1 MSQVIIVQSGLKIAN
16 NLCDIL
22 EKRDITVI
30 KAGTRSTKPDFLGID
45 LVGYNAETMVCSDF
59 FEKEI
64 GGSSKLV
71 AAARQAKLS
80 KVIIIGIDSSV
91 NGIDIKDELGGA
103 VKKIT
108 VSDYTDQ
115 YSLELIFNLCCQDIS
130 FSAGDIKT
138 FELLSLARRVANT
151 DVTVFINGPTGSGKE
166 VLANYLHEN
175 SNRKEEPFVAVNCAA
190 IPENMLEAILFGHE
204 KGAFTGASNANK
216 GIFRAADKGTLL
228 LDEISEMPLSLQAKL
243 LRVLQERKVTP
254 VGGQRDI
261 EVDVRVLATSN
272 RDMAYEVNQSRFRE
286 DLYYRLNVFP
296 LQTKNLSA
304 RKDDILP
311 ISIKI
316 LDKHN
321 KENGKIPFITA
332 SARDLLLN
340 HDWPGNVRELEN
352 TLQRALVL
360 SGGNAIDN
368 SSIMIDKSLS
378 NITENLAVGSLAD
391 QLAFAK
397 GEERAEDFSKKLND
411 AFNSVA
417 ESQNNAAKITK
428 DYELGKE
435 TDLTKVIMQQQ
446 ISSIAFQMTLNVRN
460 KVLSSY
466 KDIMNMPV

>member
-1 MSQVIIVQSGLKIAN
+1 MSQVIVVQNSLNIAN
-16 NLCDIL
+16 NLCNLL
-22 EKRDITVI
+22 ENRDVTVI
-30 KAGTRSTKPDFLGID
+30 KAGSDSSKPDILGID
-45 LVGYNAETMVCSDF
+45 LVGYNANTMVCSDI

-71 AAARQAKLS
+71 SFARQAKLT
-80 KVIIIGIDSSV
+80 KVVIITESNLIS
-91 NGIDIKDELGGA
+91 GIDIQDELGGA
-103 VKKIT
+103 LKRIT
-108 VSDYTDQ
+108 VEDFTDP
-115 YSLELIFNLCCQDIS
+115 YSLELIFNVCCPDVL

-175 SNRKEEPFVAVNCAA
+175 SSRKEEPFVAVNCAA

-261 EVDVRVLATSN
+261 DVDVRVLATSN
-272 RDMAYEVNQSRFRE
+272 RDMASEVNQSRFRE

-296 LQTKNLSA
+296 LQTKKLSD

-321 KENGKIPFITA
+321 KENGTIPFITPD
-332 SARDLLLN
+332 ARDLLLK

-360 SGGNAIDN
+360 SGGKAIDQM
-368 SSIMIDKSLS
+368 SIMIDKSLS
-378 NITENLAVGSLAD
+378 NINENLSVETLAD

-397 GEERAEDFSKKLND
+397 A
-411 AFNSVA
+411 
-417 ESQNNAAKITK
+417 T
-428 DYELGKE
+428 
-435 TDLTKVIMQQQ
+435 
-446 ISSIAFQMTLNVRN
+446 
-460 KVLSSY
+460 
-466 KDIMNMPV
+466 

>member
-1 MSQVIIVQSGLKIAN
+1 MSQVIVVQNSLNIAN
-16 NLCDIL
+16 NLCDLL
-22 EKRDITVI
+22 ENRDVTVI
-30 KAGTRSTKPDFLGID
+30 KAGSDSSKPDFLGID
-45 LVGYNAETMVCSDF
+45 FVGYNANTMVCSNI

-71 AAARQAKLS
+71 SLARQAKLT
-80 KVIIIGIDSSV
+80 KVIIITESKLV
-91 NGIDIKDELGGA
+91 AGIDIQDDLGGA
-103 VKKIT
+103 LKRIT
-108 VSDYTDQ
+108 VEDFTDP
-115 YSLELIFNLCCQDIS
+115 YSLELIFNVCCPDVL

-272 RDMAYEVNQSRFRE
+272 RDMASEVNQSRFRE

-296 LQTKNLSA
+296 LQTKKLSD

-321 KENGKIPFITA
+321 KENGTIPFITPD
-332 SARDLLLN
+332 ARDLLLK

-360 SGGNAIDN
+360 SGGKAIDQM
-368 SSIMIDKSLS
+368 SIMIDKSLS
-378 NITENLAVGSLAD
+378 NINENLSVETLAD

-397 GEERAEDFSKKLND
+397 A
-411 AFNSVA
+411 
-417 ESQNNAAKITK
+417 T
-428 DYELGKE
+428 
-435 TDLTKVIMQQQ
+435 
-446 ISSIAFQMTLNVRN
+446 
-460 KVLSSY
+460 
-466 KDIMNMPV
+466 

>member
-1 MSQVIIVQSGLKIAN
+1 MSQVIVVQNSLNIAN
-16 NLCDIL
+16 NLCDLL
-22 EKRDITVI
+22 ENRDVTVI
-30 KAGTRSTKPDFLGID
+30 KAGSDSSKPDILGID
-45 LVGYNAETMVCSDF
+45 LVGYNANTMVCSDI

-71 AAARQAKLS
+71 SLARQAKLT
-80 KVIIIGIDSSV
+80 KVIIITESKLV
-91 NGIDIKDELGGA
+91 AGIDIQDDLGGA
-103 VKKIT
+103 LKRIT
-108 VSDYTDQ
+108 VEDFTDP
-115 YSLELIFNLCCQDIS
+115 YSLELIFNVCCPDVL

-272 RDMAYEVNQSRFRE
+272 RDMASEVNQSRFRE

-296 LQTKNLSA
+296 LQTKKLSD

-321 KENGKIPFITA
+321 KENGTIPFITPD
-332 SARDLLLN
+332 ARDLLLK

-360 SGGNAIDN
+360 SGGKAIDQM
-368 SSIMIDKSLS
+368 SIMIDKSLS
-378 NITENLAVGSLAD
+378 NINENLSVETLAD

-397 GEERAEDFSKKLND
+397 A
-411 AFNSVA
+411 
-417 ESQNNAAKITK
+417 T
-428 DYELGKE
+428 
-435 TDLTKVIMQQQ
+435 
-446 ISSIAFQMTLNVRN
+446 
-460 KVLSSY
+460 
-466 KDIMNMPV
+466 

>member
-1 MSQVIIVQSGLKIAN
+1 MSQVIVIKNSLKIAN
-16 NLCDIL
+16 NLCDIF
-22 EKRDITVI
+22 EKRDVTVI
-30 KAGTRSTKPDFLGID
+30 KAGTDNSKPDFFGID
-45 LVGYNAETMVCSDF
+45 LVGYQADTVVCSDI

-71 AAARQAKLS
+71 SVARQAKLS
-80 KVIIIGIDSSV
+80 KIIIIGDDSKI
-91 NGIDIKDELGGA
+91 NGIEIKDELGGA
-103 VKKIT
+103 VKRIT

-115 YSLELIFNLCCQDIS
+115 YSLELIFNTCCPNIS
-130 FSAGDIKT
+130 FSAGDTKT
-138 FELLSLARRVANT
+138 YELLSLARRVAST

-261 EVDVRVLATSN
+261 DVDVRVLATSN

-296 LQTKNLSA
+296 LQTRNLSS
-304 RKDDILP
+304 RKDDIMP
-311 ISIKI
+311 ISLKI

-321 KENGKIPFITA
+321 KESKTMPYIT
-332 SARDLLLN
+332 SDARELLLN
-340 HDWPGNVRELEN
+340 HNWPGNVRELEN

-360 SGGNAIDN
+360 CRDNIID
-368 SSIMIDKSLS
+368 STSIMIDKSLS
-378 NITENLAVGSLAD
+378 NINENSSVGSFAD

-397 GEERAEDFSKKLND
+397 
-411 AFNSVA
+411 V
-417 ESQNNAAKITK
+417 T
-428 DYELGKE
+428 
-435 TDLTKVIMQQQ
+435 
-446 ISSIAFQMTLNVRN
+446 
-460 KVLSSY
+460 
-466 KDIMNMPV
+466 

>member
-1 MSQVIIVQSGLKIAN
+1 MSQVIVVNNSLKIAN

-22 EKRDITVI
+22 EQRDITVI
-30 KAGTRSTKPDFLGID
+30 KAGVGSLKPDFFGID
-45 LVGYNAETMVCSDF
+45 LVGYQADTIVCSDI

-71 AAARQAKLS
+71 SIARQAKLT
-80 KVIIIGIDSSV
+80 KIIIIADDSSC

-103 VKKIT
+103 VKRINIA
-108 VSDYTDQ
+108 DYTDQ
-115 YSLELIFNLCCQDIS
+115 YSLELIFNTCCPNIS
-130 FSAGDIKT
+130 FSAGDAKT
-138 FELLSLARRVANT
+138 YELLSLARRVAST

-261 EVDVRVLATSN
+261 DVDVRVLATSN
-272 RDMAYEVNQSRFRE
+272 RDMAHEVNQSRFRE

-296 LQTKNLSA
+296 LQTRNLSS

-311 ISIKI
+311 IAIKI
-316 LDKHN
+316 LDKHSQ
-321 KENGKIPFITA
+321 EGKSSPYLTIE
-332 SARDLLLN
+332 ARELLLSHN
-340 HDWPGNVRELEN
+340 WPGNVRELEN

-360 SGGNAIDN
+360 SNENILDEK
-368 SSIMIDKSLS
+368 SIMIDKSLS
-378 NITENLAVGSLAD
+378 KINESSSVDTFAD

-397 GEERAEDFSKKLND
+397 
-411 AFNSVA
+411 V
-417 ESQNNAAKITK
+417 T
-428 DYELGKE
+428 
-435 TDLTKVIMQQQ
+435 
-446 ISSIAFQMTLNVRN
+446 
-460 KVLSSY
+460 
-466 KDIMNMPV
+466 

>member
-1 MSQVIIVQSGLKIAN
+1 MSQVIVVQNSLNIAN
-16 NLCDIL
+16 NLCDLL
-22 EKRDITVI
+22 ENRDVTVI
-30 KAGTRSTKPDFLGID
+30 KAGSDSSKPDFLGID
-45 LVGYNAETMVCSDF
+45 LVGYNANTMVCSDI

-71 AAARQAKLS
+71 SLARQAKLT
-80 KVIIIGIDSSV
+80 KVIIITESKLV
-91 NGIDIKDELGGA
+91 AGIDIQDDLGGA
-103 VKKIT
+103 LKRIT
-108 VSDYTDQ
+108 VEDFTDP
-115 YSLELIFNLCCQDIS
+115 YSLELIFNVCCPDVL

-243 LRVLQERKVTP
+243 LIVLQERKVTP

-272 RDMAYEVNQSRFRE
+272 RDMASEVNQSRFRE

-296 LQTKNLSA
+296 LQTKKLSD

-321 KENGKIPFITA
+321 KENGTIPFITPD
-332 SARDLLLN
+332 ARDLLLK

-360 SGGNAIDN
+360 SGGKAIDQM
-368 SSIMIDKSLS
+368 SIMIDKSLS
-378 NITENLAVGSLAD
+378 NINENLSVETLAD

-397 GEERAEDFSKKLND
+397 A
-411 AFNSVA
+411 
-417 ESQNNAAKITK
+417 T
-428 DYELGKE
+428 
-435 TDLTKVIMQQQ
+435 
-446 ISSIAFQMTLNVRN
+446 
-460 KVLSSY
+460 
-466 KDIMNMPV
+466 

>member
-1 MSQVIIVQSGLKIAN
+1 MSQVIVVNNSLKIAN
-16 NLCDIL
+16 NLCKTL
-22 EKRDITVI
+22 EQRDITVI
-30 KAGTRSTKPDFLGID
+30 NAGVGSSKPDFFGID
-45 LVGYNAETMVCSDF
+45 LVGYQADTIVCSDI

-71 AAARQAKLS
+71 SIARQAKLS
-80 KVIIIGIDSSV
+80 KVIIISDD
-91 NGIDIKDELGGA
+91 NDCDGIDIKDELGGA
-103 VKKIT
+103 VKRIK
-108 VSDYTDQ
+108 VADYTDQ
-115 YSLELIFNLCCQDIS
+115 YSVELIFNTCCPNVS
-130 FSAGDIKT
+130 FSAGDAKT
-138 FELLSLARRVANT
+138 YELLSLAKRVAST

-175 SNRKEEPFVAVNCAA
+175 SNRKGEPFVAVNCAA

-261 EVDVRVLATSN
+261 DVDVRVLATSN
-272 RDMAYEVNQSRFRE
+272 RDMANEVNQSRFRE

-296 LQTKNLSA
+296 LQTRNLSS

-316 LDKHN
+316 LDKHKHEN
-321 KENGKIPFITA
+321 K
-332 SARDLLLN
+332 SAPYLTSKARELLLN
-340 HDWPGNVRELEN
+340 HNWPGNVRELEN

-360 SGGNAIDN
+360 CNENIVDEK
-368 SSIMIDKSLS
+368 SIMIDKSLS
-378 NITENLAVGSLAD
+378 KINENSSIESFAE

-397 GEERAEDFSKKLND
+397 
-411 AFNSVA
+411 V
-417 ESQNNAAKITK
+417 T
-428 DYELGKE
+428 
-435 TDLTKVIMQQQ
+435 
-446 ISSIAFQMTLNVRN
+446 
-460 KVLSSY
+460 
-466 KDIMNMPV
+466 

>member
-1 MSQVIIVQSGLKIAN
+1 MSQVIVVNNNLKIAN
-16 NLCDIL
+16 NLCNIL
-22 EKRDITVI
+22 ESRDVTVI
-30 KAGTRSTKPDFLGID
+30 KAGSDDSKPNFLGID
-45 LVGYNAETMVCSDF
+45 LVGYQADTVVCSDF
-59 FEKEI
+59 FEKEV

-71 AAARQAKLS
+71 AIARQAKLS
-80 KVIIIGIDSSV
+80 KIIIITEDSSI
-91 NGIDIKDELGGA
+91 NGIETKHELGGA
-103 VKKIT
+103 VRRLSI
-108 VSDYTDQ
+108 SDFTDQ
-115 YSLELIFNLCCQDIS
+115 YTLELVFNMCCPDIS

-138 FELLSLARRVANT
+138 YELLSLAKRVANT

-175 SNRKEEPFVAVNCAA
+175 SNRKGEPFVAVNCAA

-261 EVDVRVLATSN
+261 DVDVRVLATSN
-272 RDMAYEVNQSRFRE
+272 RDMASEVNQSRFRE

-296 LQTKNLSA
+296 LQTRNLSA

-316 LDKHN
+316 LNKHY
-321 KENGKIPFITA
+321 KENDAIPYMT
-332 SARDLLLN
+332 SCARDLLLN
-340 HDWPGNVRELEN
+340 HSWPGNVRELEN

-360 SGGNAIDN
+360 SQGHIIDK
-368 SSIMIDKSLS
+368 SSIMIDQSLS
-378 NITENLAVGSLAD
+378 NISNHSSVDTFAD

-397 GEERAEDFSKKLND
+397 
-411 AFNSVA
+411 
-417 ESQNNAAKITK
+417 IT
-428 DYELGKE
+428 
-435 TDLTKVIMQQQ
+435 
-446 ISSIAFQMTLNVRN
+446 
-460 KVLSSY
+460 
-466 KDIMNMPV
+466 

>member
-1 MSQVIIVQSGLKIAN
+1 MSQVIVVNNSLKIAN
-16 NLCDIL
+16 TLCDIL
-22 EKRDITVI
+22 ERRDITVI
-30 KAGTRSTKPDFLGID
+30 KAGAGSSKPDFFGID
-45 LVGYNAETMVCSDF
+45 LVGYQADTVVCSDI

-71 AAARQAKLS
+71 SIARQAKLT
-80 KVIIIGIDSSV
+80 KIIIISDDINCDGIE
-91 NGIDIKDELGGA
+91 IKDELGGA
-103 VKKIT
+103 VKRIN

-115 YSLELIFNLCCQDIS
+115 YFLELIFNACCPDIS
-130 FSAGDIKT
+130 FSAGDTKT
-138 FELLSLARRVANT
+138 YELLSLARRVAST

-175 SNRKEEPFVAVNCAA
+175 SHRKDEPFVAVNCAA

-261 EVDVRVLATSN
+261 DVDVRVLATSN
-272 RDMAYEVNQSRFRE
+272 RDMANEVNQSRFRE

-296 LQTKNLSA
+296 LQTRNLSS

-311 ISIKI
+311 IAIKI
-316 LDKHN
+316 LNKHN
-321 KENGKIPFITA
+321 KENKSVPYFS
-332 SARDLLLN
+332 SAAIDLLLN
-340 HDWPGNVRELEN
+340 HSWPGNVRELEN

-360 SGGNAIDN
+360 SNGNIIDDK
-368 SSIMIDKSLS
+368 SIMIDKSLS
-378 NITENLAVGSLAD
+378 KINENSSVESLAD

-397 GEERAEDFSKKLND
+397 A
-411 AFNSVA
+411 
-417 ESQNNAAKITK
+417 T
-428 DYELGKE
+428 
-435 TDLTKVIMQQQ
+435 
-446 ISSIAFQMTLNVRN
+446 
-460 KVLSSY
+460 
-466 KDIMNMPV
+466 

>member
-1 MSQVIIVQSGLKIAN
+1 MSQVIVVQNSLNIAN
-16 NLCDIL
+16 NLCDLL
-22 EKRDITVI
+22 ENRDVTVI
-30 KAGTRSTKPDFLGID
+30 KAGSDSSKPDFLGID
-45 LVGYNAETMVCSDF
+45 LVGYNANTMVCSDI

-64 GGSSKLV
+64 GGSTKLV
-71 AAARQAKLS
+71 SLARQAKLT
-80 KVIIIGIDSSV
+80 KVIIITESNLV
-91 NGIDIKDELGGA
+91 AGIDIQDDLGGA
-103 VKKIT
+103 LKRIT
-108 VSDYTDQ
+108 VEDFTDP
-115 YSLELIFNLCCQDIS
+115 YSLELIFNVCCPDVL

-175 SNRKEEPFVAVNCAA
+175 SSRKEEPFVAVNCAA

-261 EVDVRVLATSN
+261 DVDVRVLATSN
-272 RDMAYEVNQSRFRE
+272 RDMASEVNQSRFRE

-296 LQTKNLSA
+296 LQTKKLCD

-321 KENGKIPFITA
+321 KDNGTIPFITA
-332 SARDLLLN
+332 DARDLLLK

-360 SGGNAIDN
+360 SGGKAIDQM
-368 SSIMIDKSLS
+368 SIMIDKSLS
-378 NITENLAVGSLAD
+378 NINENLSVETLAD

-397 GEERAEDFSKKLND
+397 A
-411 AFNSVA
+411 
-417 ESQNNAAKITK
+417 T
-428 DYELGKE
+428 
-435 TDLTKVIMQQQ
+435 
-446 ISSIAFQMTLNVRN
+446 
-460 KVLSSY
+460 
-466 KDIMNMPV
+466 

>member
-1 MSQVIIVQSGLKIAN
+1 MSQVIVVNNSLKIAN

-30 KAGTRSTKPDFLGID
+30 KAGIGSSKPDFFGID
-45 LVGYNAETMVCSDF
+45 LVGYQADTIVCSDN
-59 FEKEI
+59 FEQEI
-64 GGSSKLV
+64 GGSSKLISI
-71 AAARQAKLS
+71 AREAKLT
-80 KVIIIGIDSSV
+80 KIIIISDDSNC
-91 NGIDIKDELGGA
+91 NGLEIKEELGGA
-103 VKKIT
+103 VKRIN
-108 VSDYTDQ
+108 VSDFTDQ
-115 YSLELIFNLCCQDIS
+115 YSLELIFNTCCPNIS
-130 FSAGDIKT
+130 FSAGDSKT
-138 FELLSLARRVANT
+138 YELLSLARRVAIT

-175 SNRKEEPFVAVNCAA
+175 SNRKDEPFVAVNCAA

-261 EVDVRVLATSN
+261 DVDVRVLATSN

-296 LQTKNLSA
+296 LQTRNLSS

-311 ISIKI
+311 IAIKI
-316 LDKHN
+316 IDKHSR
-321 KENGKIPFITA
+321 EGEPVPYLTA
-332 SARDLLLN
+332 EARELLLSHN
-340 HDWPGNVRELEN
+340 WPGNVRELEN

-360 SGGNAIDN
+360 SNENIIDDK
-368 SSIMIDKSLS
+368 SIMIDKSLS
-378 NITENLAVGSLAD
+378 MINENSSVDSFAD

-397 GEERAEDFSKKLND
+397 
-411 AFNSVA
+411 V
-417 ESQNNAAKITK
+417 T
-428 DYELGKE
+428 
-435 TDLTKVIMQQQ
+435 
-446 ISSIAFQMTLNVRN
+446 
-460 KVLSSY
+460 
-466 KDIMNMPV
+466 

>member
-1 MSQVIIVQSGLKIAN
+1 MSQVIVVNNSLKIAN

-30 KAGTRSTKPDFLGID
+30 KAGIGSSKPDFFGID
-45 LVGYNAETMVCSDF
+45 LVGYQADTIVCSDI

-71 AAARQAKLS
+71 SIARQAKLS
-80 KVIIIGIDSSV
+80 KIIIISDNKSC
-91 NGIDIKDELGGA
+91 NGVEIKDELGGA
-103 VKKIT
+103 VKRINIA
-108 VSDYTDQ
+108 DFTDK
-115 YSLELIFNLCCQDIS
+115 YSIELIFNTCCPNIS
-130 FSAGDIKT
+130 FSAGDTKSY
-138 FELLSLARRVANT
+138 ELLSLARRVAST

-175 SNRKEEPFVAVNCAA
+175 SNRKDESFVAVNCAA

-261 EVDVRVLATSN
+261 DVDVRVLATSN

-296 LQTKNLSA
+296 LQTRNLSS

-311 ISIKI
+311 IAIKI
-316 LDKHN
+316 LDKHI
-321 KENGKIPFITA
+321 KEGDSIPYLT
-332 SARDLLLN
+332 SKARELLLN
-340 HDWPGNVRELEN
+340 HNWPGNVRELEN

-360 SGGNAIDN
+360 SNQNTIDDK
-368 SSIMIDKSLS
+368 SIMIDKSLS
-378 NITENLAVGSLAD
+378 MINENSSVDSFAD

-397 GEERAEDFSKKLND
+397 
-411 AFNSVA
+411 V
-417 ESQNNAAKITK
+417 T
-428 DYELGKE
+428 
-435 TDLTKVIMQQQ
+435 
-446 ISSIAFQMTLNVRN
+446 
-460 KVLSSY
+460 
-466 KDIMNMPV
+466 

>member
-1 MSQVIIVQSGLKIAN
+1 MSQVIVVNNSLSLAN

-30 KAGTRSTKPDFLGID
+30 KAGVGSSKPDFFGID
-45 LVGYNAETMVCSDF
+45 LVGYQADTVVCSDI

-64 GGSSKLV
+64 GGSKKLISF
-71 AAARQAKLS
+71 AREAKLT
-80 KVIIIGIDSSV
+80 KIIIISDDSNC
-91 NGIDIKDELGGA
+91 NGIEIRDELGGA
-103 VKKIT
+103 LKRIN
-108 VSDYTDQ
+108 VSDYTDK
-115 YSLELIFNLCCQDIS
+115 YFLELIFHTCCPNIS
-130 FSAGDIKT
+130 FSAGDAKT
-138 FELLSLARRVANT
+138 YELLSLARRVAGT

-175 SNRKEEPFVAVNCAA
+175 SNRKDEPFVAVNCAA

-261 EVDVRVLATSN
+261 DVDVRVLATSN

-296 LQTKNLSA
+296 LQTRNLSS

-311 ISIKI
+311 IAIKI

-321 KENGKIPFITA
+321 QEEKSVPYLSSKAIE
-332 SARDLLLN
+332 LLLN
-340 HDWPGNVRELEN
+340 HNWPGNVRELEN

-360 SGGNAIDN
+360 SNGNVIDEN
-368 SSIMIDKSLS
+368 SIMIDKSLS
-378 NITENLAVGSLAD
+378 KINENSSIDTFAD

-397 GEERAEDFSKKLND
+397 
-411 AFNSVA
+411 V
-417 ESQNNAAKITK
+417 T
-428 DYELGKE
+428 
-435 TDLTKVIMQQQ
+435 
-446 ISSIAFQMTLNVRN
+446 
-460 KVLSSY
+460 
-466 KDIMNMPV
+466 

>member
-1 MSQVIIVQSGLKIAN
+1 MSQVIVVNNSLKIAN

-22 EKRDITVI
+22 EQRDITVI
-30 KAGTRSTKPDFLGID
+30 KAGVGSSKPDFFGID
-45 LVGYNAETMVCSDF
+45 LVGYQADTIVCSDV

-71 AAARQAKLS
+71 SIARQAKLT
-80 KVIIIGIDSSV
+80 KIIIIADDSSC
-91 NGIDIKDELGGA
+91 NGIEIKDELGGA
-103 VKKIT
+103 VKRINIA
-108 VSDYTDQ
+108 DYTDQ
-115 YSLELIFNLCCQDIS
+115 YSLELIFNTCCPNIS
-130 FSAGDIKT
+130 FSAGDTKT
-138 FELLSLARRVANT
+138 YELLSLARRVAST

-166 VLANYLHEN
+166 VLANYLHEH

-261 EVDVRVLATSN
+261 DVDVRVLATSN
-272 RDMAYEVNQSRFRE
+272 RDMALEVNQSRFRE

-296 LQTKNLSA
+296 LQTRNLSS

-311 ISIKI
+311 IAIKI

-321 KENGKIPFITA
+321 QEGKSSPYLTLE
-332 SARDLLLN
+332 ARELLLSHN
-340 HDWPGNVRELEN
+340 WPGNVRELEN

-360 SGGNAIDN
+360 SNENIIDEK
-368 SSIMIDKSLS
+368 SIMIDKSLS
-378 NITENLAVGSLAD
+378 KINESSSVDTFAD

-397 GEERAEDFSKKLND
+397 
-411 AFNSVA
+411 V
-417 ESQNNAAKITK
+417 T
-428 DYELGKE
+428 
-435 TDLTKVIMQQQ
+435 
-446 ISSIAFQMTLNVRN
+446 
-460 KVLSSY
+460 
-466 KDIMNMPV
+466 

>member
-1 MSQVIIVQSGLKIAN
+1 MSQVIVVQNSLNIAN
-16 NLCDIL
+16 NLCDLL
-22 EKRDITVI
+22 ENRDVTVI
-30 KAGTRSTKPDFLGID
+30 KAGSDSSKPDFLGID
-45 LVGYNAETMVCSDF
+45 LVGYNANTMVCSDI

-71 AAARQAKLS
+71 SFARQAKLT
-80 KVIIIGIDSSV
+80 KVVIITESNLV
-91 NGIDIKDELGGA
+91 AGIDIQDDLGGA
-103 VKKIT
+103 LKRIT
-108 VSDYTDQ
+108 VEDFTDP
-115 YSLELIFNLCCQDIS
+115 YSLELIFNVCCPDVL

-175 SNRKEEPFVAVNCAA
+175 SSRKEEPFVAVNCAA

-272 RDMAYEVNQSRFRE
+272 RDMASEVNQSRFRE

-296 LQTKNLSA
+296 LQTKKLSD

-321 KENGKIPFITA
+321 KENGTIPFITA
-332 SARDLLLN
+332 DARDLLLK

-360 SGGNAIDN
+360 SGGKAIDQM
-368 SSIMIDKSLS
+368 SIMIDKSLS
-378 NITENLAVGSLAD
+378 NINENLSVETLAD

-397 GEERAEDFSKKLND
+397 A
-411 AFNSVA
+411 
-417 ESQNNAAKITK
+417 T
-428 DYELGKE
+428 
-435 TDLTKVIMQQQ
+435 
-446 ISSIAFQMTLNVRN
+446 
-460 KVLSSY
+460 
-466 KDIMNMPV
+466 

>member
-1 MSQVIIVQSGLKIAN
+1 MSHIILVNNSLKIAN
-16 NLCDIL
+16 NLIDIL

-30 KAGTRSTKPDFLGID
+30 KVGNDTSKPDLFGID
-45 LVGYNAETMVCSDF
+45 LIGYQADTIVCSDI

-71 AAARQAKLS
+71 SIARQAKLT
-80 KVIIIGIDSSV
+80 KIIIIADDSKS
-91 NGIDIKDELGGA
+91 NGIEIKDELGGA
-103 VKKIT
+103 VKRIN
-108 VSDYTDQ
+108 VGDYTDQ
-115 YSLELIFNLCCQDIS
+115 YCLELIFNTCCPNLS

-138 FELLSLARRVANT
+138 YELLTLARRVAST

-175 SNRKEEPFVAVNCAA
+175 SNRKDEPFVAVNCAA

-216 GIFRAADKGTLL
+216 GIFRAAEKGTLL

-261 EVDVRVLATSN
+261 DVDVRVLATSN

-296 LQTKNLSA
+296 LQTRNLSS

-311 ISIKI
+311 IAVKI
-316 LDKHN
+316 LDKHSQ
-321 KENGKIPFITA
+321 EGKPVPYLT
-332 SARDLLLN
+332 SEARELLLIHN
-340 HDWPGNVRELEN
+340 WPGNVRELEN

-360 SGGNAIDN
+360 SNANSIDEK
-368 SSIMIDKSLS
+368 SIMIDKSLS
-378 NITENLAVGSLAD
+378 MINENSSTDTFAD

-397 GEERAEDFSKKLND
+397 A
-411 AFNSVA
+411 
-417 ESQNNAAKITK
+417 T
-428 DYELGKE
+428 
-435 TDLTKVIMQQQ
+435 
-446 ISSIAFQMTLNVRN
+446 
-460 KVLSSY
+460 
-466 KDIMNMPV
+466 